1 MQHRIVDRDRGC
13 IRPRGRRLSCQRIA
27 FLVAFVRVSE
37 PVTKNDLDQAVTTL
51 RAEVGA
57 VEQRLDRRLTSVEQ
71 RLSGMEGRLS
81 GVEGRLSGVEG
92 RLSGMEERLTEKFTQ
107 LASQIAMQVGN
118 LMVEQ
123 LRSQISVVDEK
134 YQDVPAQCK
143 ALRRDLDSHVA
154 DVHLHRPSPPTPG
167 KRARRS

>member
-1 MQHRIVDRDRGC
+1 LC
-13 IRPRGRRLSCQRIA
+13 CQQIT
-27 FLVAFVRVSE
+27 FPVAFVRVSE

-57 VEQRLDRRLTSVEQ
+57 VEQRLDRRLSSVEE

-81 GVEGRLSGVEG
+81 GVEGRLSGMEGRLSGVEG

-134 YQDVPAQCK
+134 YQDVPGQCK
-143 ALRRDLDSHVA
+143 ALRRDLDGHVT
-154 DVHLHRPSPPTPG
+154 DLHLHRPASPTPG